1 MILDS
6 INISSYELNFRKQYI
21 NAKFKLNKRKGWI
34 IQLSSNGFTGYGDCS
49 PLEKFSIETLD
60 QCAYAL
66 EGFKLSIGSNY
77 DIDLDELLYLSKVHG
92 EDVPSVQF
100 AIDCAIYDLFSQ
112 LNQVQFNKYLN
123 QNASSEISVAHYPNY
138 MNDSFDGMVLKIKIV
153 NNNLFK
159 DLDYIDGIL
168 DNYKNN
174 IKLRLDFN
182 GSLSLDRAIR
192 FCKMLDGRP
201 IDYIEQPLSMKSYE
215 DLYEL
220 SMHTDIPIAIDE
232 VIVDI
237 ESIEKLLE
245 DSIGDVFIFKPMLIG
260 NIKKLQKM
268 SQLLSNEQKRYN
280 ISSLLESNIGRL
292 AYLHLASALNI
303 EEECGIATNVFFE
316 NDLCSFPKTSNGIIR
331 IDNKFGLG
339 LDEINI

>member
-1 MILDS
+1 MILNS

-21 NAKFKLNKRKGWI
+21 NAKFKLSKRKGWT

-66 EGFKLSIGSNY
+66 EGFKLSIDSNY

-92 EDVPSVQF
+92 EGVPSVQF

-123 QNASSEISVAHYPNY
+123 QNASSEISIVHYPNY
-138 MNDSFDGMVLKIKIV
+138 INDSFDGMVLKIKII

-159 DLDYIDGIL
+159 DLDYIDRIL
-168 DNYKNN
+168 DNYKHN

-245 DSIGDVFIFKPMLIG
+245 DSIGDVFILKPMLIG

-268 SQLLSNEQKRYN
+268 SQLLSNEEKRYN

-316 NDLCSFPKTSNGIIR
+316 NDLCSFPKTKNGIIS
-331 IDNKFGLG
+331 IDKKFGLG
-339 LDEINI
+339 INEINI